1 MNWIQWAAIIYFVSG
16 VVTLACCVK
25 LIRERG
31 SLTLGKAL
39 EALFIIMRP
48 IVNSLGALY
57 ALDEL
62 TKNVIIWEARK

>member
-1 MNWIQWAAIIYFVSG
+1 MNLLQWVAIIYFVSG
-16 VVTLACCVK
+16 VVTLAGCVK

-39 EALFIIMRP
+39 KALFIVMCP
-48 IVNSLGALY
+48 VVNSLGALY

-62 TKNVIIWEARK
+62 TKNVIIWKARK